1 MNICVIIPAFNE
13 STTISEV
20 VKGCKKYIK
29 DVIVID
35 DGSKDNT
42 GAAAREAGAVV
53 ITHDFNRGKGAALKT
68 AFDYVLSN
76 KWDALIIVDAD
87 GQHDWNEIPKI
98 IETTNKENSGITIG
112 TRMSNV
118 QKMPLLRKAINLLT
132 SWIISRLS
140 GQYIPDSQCGFRL
153 IRSNLL
159 RDLNLATD
167 NFEMESEMIIIAAR
181 KGYKVSHVPIKTIYH
196 KKRDRIGP
204 GRDTWK
210 FIKLFATYIF
220 GFKR

>member
-1 MNICVIIPAFNE
+1 MNICVLIPAYNE
-13 STTISEV
+13 SRTISEV
-20 VKGCKKYIK
+20 VKGCKQYVN

-42 GAAAREAGAVV
+42 ADAAREAGAVV
-53 ITHDFNRGKGAALKT
+53 ISHDFNRGKGAALKT
-68 AFDYVLSN
+68 GFNYVLSN

-87 GQHDWNEIPKI
+87 GQHDWNEIPNI
-98 IETTNKENSGITIG
+98 IETTKKENAGLTIG
-112 TRMSNV
+112 SRMSDFQN
-118 QKMPLLRKAINLLT
+118 MPLLRKAINLIT

-153 IRSNLL
+153 IRSNVLG
-159 RDLNLATD
+159 DLNLSTD

-181 KGYKVSHVPIKTIYH
+181 KGYKVSYVPIKTIYH
-196 KKRDRIGP
+196 EGRDRIGP

-210 FIKLFATYIF
+210 FIKLFAAYIL